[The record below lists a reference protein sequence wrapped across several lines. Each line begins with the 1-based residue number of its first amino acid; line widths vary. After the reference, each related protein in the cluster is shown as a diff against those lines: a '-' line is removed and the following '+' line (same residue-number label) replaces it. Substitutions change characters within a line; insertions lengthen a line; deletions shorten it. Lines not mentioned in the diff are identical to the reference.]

1 MPITHRKFKDYLK
14 TAHEMLWKNFFFH
27 GLERQYAQKQ
37 ISERQKFMMIQ

>member
-14 TAHEMLWKNFFFH
+14 TAHEMLWKIFFCR

-37 ISERQKFMMIQ
+37 ISERQTFMIQ